1 MNKYRKA
8 LKNYTSSVRL
18 DKVINDIQQIIL
30 DFGGT
35 GIIIDY
41 TVDQKVE
48 SIYFKILIED
58 QTRVIRVPLH
68 IDKVAGVL
76 KKQKV
81 YKNEDHAYRV
91 ALANV
96 RDWLDAQLA
105 IYSTEMFEFPQIF
118 LPYMQ
123 GADGRT
129 FYEIVKEKGFTLGY
143 QE

>member
-123 GADGRT
+123 GNDGRT
-129 FYEIVKEKGFTLGY
+129 YYEVAKDNKFTLGY
-143 QE
+143 DN